1 MKATL
6 CLICTLLQ
14 AGLVF
19 AQSSAPASERFE
31 EELRG
36 IQERRQQ
43 LEDELRRIQ
52 SRSQT
57 PAPTPEEDNAART
70 GTAVSHPAPERP
82 KLILQAKA
90 YHLLGV
96 LSEEELDKVRQKD
109 MLRLASRGQDYIPQ
123 DNPVLARIAEHVGI
137 TVSAWFARLP
147 PSDVVGRIEP
157 EPSST
162 ASTSVPVPEP
172 APPSGP
178 EPRPPRATPSE
189 TASRPPSSAP
199 ITPTPVARAPGS
211 VSPPPAAVDGL
222 LKHGKD
228 LFAAGDIAGAR
239 ALFLRAAAG
248 NDPAALTALAQTY
261 DPQVLGTMRVR
272 GVKPDP
278 SKAKALYEQAEAARK
293 RH

>member
-1 MKATL
+1 VKAIL

-14 AGLVF
+14 TGLVF
-19 AQSSAPASERFE
+19 AQSSEQSYEDQLRE
-31 EELRG
+31 LRELSQRIMEELAH
-36 IQERRQQ
+36 
-43 LEDELRRIQ
+43 
-52 SRSQT
+52 SRPPTRSPT
-57 PAPTPEEDNAART
+57 PTEEVKTLNTRSVIREPTPEK
-70 GTAVSHPAPERP
+70 P

-137 TVSAWFARLP
+137 TVSDWFARLP

-189 TASRPPSSAP
+189 TPSRPPSAS

-211 VSPPPAAVDGL
+211 IGPPPAEVEGL

-228 LFAAGDIAGAR
+228 LFATGDIAGAR
-239 ALFLRAAAG
+239 ALFLRAATG
-248 NDPAALTALAQTY
+248 NDPSALTALAQTY
-261 DPQVLGTMRVR
+261 DPQVLGSMRVR